1 MTMHTSGSERPQP
14 ATHDPEG
21 QSRFDLEHLNVQ
33 ILPWWYT
40 NAVDDERGGVLTCFD
55 NQGALLS
62 TDKYTWSQG
71 RWAWLMGRVFRAG
84 RSGLTVAGSDAALER
99 AAGTADFLAGH
110 AVLEGGMTAYQ
121 TTREGEPVPQ
131 PAQDGALHTSV
142 YSDLFAVLGFAGA
155 IGAARAATDT
165 APFASRIATW
175 TSAATEVLR
184 SASARVSDGTALTEP
199 YPVPAGMT
207 SLGVRMM
214 QLNAASE
221 LYAATGSPEVE
232 QEALRSAT
240 ALAES
245 LRSGDGSLPSDFGFA
260 DGVGDTDS
268 LISRHRTPGHVL
280 EALWFLVDAG
290 AVMPQAAELVGPWM
304 PELAR
309 RALELGWDTECGGLL
324 RYADRAGGAP
334 QGTRSGSRYEDLVA
348 ATWSTKLWWPHAEA
362 LYALPAIADATGSD
376 LLWEWN
382 DRIRDYTYATFPAAP
397 GQEWTQIRDRQGRP
411 LNEVVALPVK
421 DPFHIGR
428 ALLLSALRGTT
439 EGNK

>member
-1 MTMHTSGSERPQP
+1 
-14 ATHDPEG
+14 
-21 QSRFDLEHLNVQ
+21 
-33 ILPWWYT
+33 
-40 NAVDDERGGVLTCFD
+40 
-55 NQGALLS
+55 
-62 TDKYTWSQG
+62 
-71 RWAWLMGRVFRAG
+71 
-84 RSGLTVAGSDAALER
+84 
-99 AAGTADFLAGH
+99 
-110 AVLEGGMTAYQ
+110 
-121 TTREGEPVPQ
+121 
-131 PAQDGALHTSV
+131 
-142 YSDLFAVLGFAGA
+142 
-155 IGAARAATDT
+155 
-165 APFASRIATW
+165 
-175 TSAATEVLR
+175 
-184 SASARVSDGTALTEP
+184 
-199 YPVPAGMT
+199 
-207 SLGVRMM
+207 
-214 QLNAASE
+214 
-221 LYAATGSPEVE
+221 
-232 QEALRSAT
+232 
-240 ALAES
+240 
-245 LRSGDGSLPSDFGFA
+245 
-260 DGVGDTDS
+260 
-268 LISRHRTPGHVL
+268 
-280 EALWFLVDAG
+280 
-290 AVMPQAAELVGPWM
+290 M